1 MEAAYTG
8 MADQTYAWFEEMRS
22 GVANRDDAGRRYTYE
37 VKVMA
42 VGRVVVV
49 DFLGPAQPVLQAISP
64 TNAATAK
71 ANIAYIEERNELF
84 GNQGKSKGIDPER
97 TPFLPYGYY
106 AETTEGGALLS
117 RLAQVLE
124 PNKTPSHLPT
134 FEKML
139 VGNGSGTNAKA
150 MQVNATQAKLMR
162 PFLRQ
167 AIVSAIQGR
176 LRAHRATFTEQYI
189 GPPTALEQLIAEPTR
204 DAMALLIRAA
214 TERPR
219 LARDMPVP
227 RQFARCSWCFTDTST
242 AARYFQQTSE
252 PECTDHY
259 RVACGLCSYG
269 SSELRFWQEDKDR
282 LLASTFANQRR
293 RSGLPEDLQQ
303 GPGQRSLLLGRQP
316 AQEDRL
322 RSCWLSRLR

>member
-1 MEAAYTG
+1 MKTIVKYRMIVYAY
-8 MADQTYAWFEEMRS
+8 R
-22 GVANRDDAGRRYTYE
+22 

-42 VGRVVVV
+42 MGRVIVV
-49 DFLGPAQPVLQAISP
+49 DFLGPAQPVLNAISP

-71 ANIAYIEERNELF
+71 TNATYIEERNELF
-84 GNQGKSKGIDPER
+84 GNRGKSKGIDPER
-97 TPFLPYGYY
+97 TPYLPYGYY

-150 MQVNATQAKLMR
+150 MQINANQAKLIR

-189 GPPTALEQLIAEPTR
+189 GQPTALEQLIAEPIR
-204 DAMALLIRAA
+204 DALELLIRAA

-219 LARDMPVP
+219 LARERPVP
-227 RQFARCSWCFTDTST
+227 KQFARCSWCFTDTST
-242 AARYFQQTSE
+242 AARYFQ
-252 PECTDHY
+252 
-259 RVACGLCSYG
+259 
-269 SSELRFWQEDKDR
+269 
-282 LLASTFANQRR
+282 
-293 RSGLPEDLQQ
+293 
-303 GPGQRSLLLGRQP
+303 
-316 AQEDRL
+316 
-322 RSCWLSRLR
+322 